1 MDSYRFSTMMVL
13 EISYY
18 RVIFYAGFRKLQ
30 MPLLHLGREDGIPD
44 GQPFDVSAEL
54 VATGRTCVIGTS
66 GSGKSYTVGVICEEL
81 CKSQIPFVIIDTE
94 GEYSGLKE
102 KYEAIWIGDDEKCDL
117 NWKGLDL
124 NILAQN
130 ALDAVPLIMDL
141 SEADRPK
148 DKVGKF
154 LSALYQEIS
163 KRRTPYLVVLEE
175 ADRFAPQAGQR
186 LEIFN
191 EVARRGRKRGLG
203 LMLCTQRPSLV
214 DKNIL
219 SQCANQIIG
228 KLVIKNDLQSVAQ
241 FFPGH
246 GLPNQLTSLGPGQ
259 FFIMGGLSPVPALVK
274 FRQRETRHG
283 GITPRLSTQSVR
295 PTIERILANLRGNI
309 LVAKEEPVLGL
320 PLLIEPP
327 DVPPLIRVE
336 KSFKYFGERE
346 NIVRVDLQY
355 RPLVEVAVRIRT
367 GLLKKKFEL
376 MSFFLDGMTGRI
388 VGLEDR
394 LIFRGGLE
402 RFLGLEGPLVA
413 TLRAL
418 SPDKDMTP
426 IEVSSVTRYP
436 EMQVR
441 KALRALES
449 RRLVRENKLGK
460 VKLYRRLTDLPEIG
474 LTDESIIQLK
484 EVDITNGT
492 KLEGQGLRENLVREI
507 VKGMWDG
514 ADVESFKEFYY
525 PVYQV
530 ELLLR
535 NRKRMLWID
544 GRTGKEISF

>member
-1 MDSYRFSTMMVL
+1 
-13 EISYY
+13 
-18 RVIFYAGFRKLQ
+18 
-30 MPLLHLGREDGIPD
+30 MPLLHLGREDGVPN
-44 GQPFDVSAEL
+44 QRTFDVNAEL

-66 GSGKSYTVGVICEEL
+66 GSGKSYSVGVICEEL

-94 GEYSGLKE
+94 GEHSGLKE

-130 ALDAVPLIMDL
+130 ALDSVPLILDL
-141 SEADRPK
+141 SETDKPK
-148 DKVGKF
+148 DKIGTF
-154 LSALYQEIS
+154 LSAVYQEIS

-175 ADRFAPQAGQR
+175 ADRFAPQAGKR
-186 LEIFN
+186 LEIFD

-246 GLPNQLTSLGPGQ
+246 GLPIQLTALGAGQ
-259 FFIMGGLSPVPALVK
+259 FFVMGGLCPVPTLVK
-274 FRQRETRHG
+274 FRTRETRHG
-283 GITPRLSTQSVR
+283 GITPRLNTQSVR
-295 PTIERILANLRGNI
+295 PTIEKILANLRGNAM
-309 LVAKEEPVLGL
+309 VVKEKPVLGL
-320 PLLIEPP
+320 PLLIDPTG
-327 DVPPLIRVE
+327 VPSIIKVE
-336 KSFKYFGERE
+336 KSFKYFGEKE
-346 NIVRVDLQY
+346 NIIKVDLQY
-355 RPLVEVAVRIRT
+355 RPLVEVAVRIRI

-376 MSFFLDGMTGRI
+376 TSFFLDGITGRI
-388 VGLEDR
+388 VELGDR
-394 LIFRGGLE
+394 LIFYDGLE

-413 TLRAL
+413 VLRAL
-418 SPDKDMTP
+418 SPDEDSTP
-426 IEVSSVTRYP
+426 IEISGRTRFT
-436 EMQVR
+436 ESQVR

-449 RRLVRENKLGK
+449 RRLVRENKVGK
-460 VKLYRRLTDLPEIG
+460 VKMYRRLTDLPKID
-474 LTDESIIQLK
+474 LTEESIIQVK
-484 EVDITNGT
+484 EVDISNGT
-492 KLEGQGLRENLVREI
+492 KLEGPVLKENLVREI

-530 ELLLR
+530 ELMLKR
-535 NRKRMLWID
+535 RRRMLWID